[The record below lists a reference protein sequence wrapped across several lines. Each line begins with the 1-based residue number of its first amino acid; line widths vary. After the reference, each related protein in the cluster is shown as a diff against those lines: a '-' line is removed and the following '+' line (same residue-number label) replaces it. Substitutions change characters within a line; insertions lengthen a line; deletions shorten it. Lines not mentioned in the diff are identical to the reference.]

1 MIKVSNM
8 SHNNKGTLLQPKYRF
23 LPLADVYNE
32 SLAVEWLV
40 RDYIPSQSVGMIY
53 GPSGAGKSHIA
64 FDIAVC
70 IANGLD
76 WCDKSTKQ
84 GHVLIMAGEGH
95 NGLTRRLKSIEK
107 VRDIEINT
115 SNISISER
123 AIGIDSDAGLKE
135 VIDAIDEL
143 DAAPDLIIIDTLSRH
158 LMESSENSNED
169 MAKVVINLEYLMRK
183 YNTAVLLVHHT
194 GKNPKSG
201 SRGASS
207 LRANIDFSFVV
218 EPFIFQQLK
227 HCELKCEKQKDASDD
242 LPPLSFGIEV
252 VELDECDDT
261 GKPIT
266 GACVIP
272 VAFVTRNKS
281 QDYKDIALNTFMTD
295 KSEWQKAFVQEI
307 DGELSDD
314 SKKRKF
320 REIVKKLV
328 DDGWVKEFAPKK
340 YQITTH

>member
-1 MIKVSNM
+1 MNR
-8 SHNNKGTLLQPKYRF
+8 NKSPLQSKYRF

-76 WCDKSTKQ
+76 WCDKNTKQ

-107 VRDIEINT
+107 VRDIEIDT

-123 AIGIDSDAGLKE
+123 VIGIDSDAGLKE

-143 DAAPDLIIIDTLSRH
+143 GVAPDLIIIDTLSRH
-158 LMESSENSNED
+158 LMDSNENSNED

-183 YNTAVLLVHHT
+183 
-194 GKNPKSG
+194 
-201 SRGASS
+201 
-207 LRANIDFSFVV
+207 
-218 EPFIFQQLK
+218 
-227 HCELKCEKQKDASDD
+227 
-242 LPPLSFGIEV
+242 
-252 VELDECDDT
+252 
-261 GKPIT
+261 
-266 GACVIP
+266 
-272 VAFVTRNKS
+272 
-281 QDYKDIALNTFMTD
+281 
-295 KSEWQKAFVQEI
+295 
-307 DGELSDD
+307 
-314 SKKRKF
+314 
-320 REIVKKLV
+320 
-328 DDGWVKEFAPKK
+328 
-340 YQITTH
+340 

>member
-1 MIKVSNM
+1 MKIKTQNIIQ
-8 SHNNKGTLLQPKYRF
+8 QPKYRF
-23 LPLADVYNE
+23 LPLANVFNQ

-107 VRDIEINT
+107 VRDIEIDT

-143 DAAPDLIIIDTLSRH
+143 GIAPDLIIIDTLSRH
-158 LMESSENSNED
+158 LMDAKENSNED
-169 MAKVVINLEYLMRK
+169 MASVVINLEYLMRK

-207 LRANIDFSFVV
+207 LKANIDFSFVV
-218 EPFIFQQLK
+218 DPFVFQQIK

-252 VELDECDDT
+252 VELDELDDS
-261 GKPIT
+261 GRPIT

-281 QDYKDIALNTFMTD
+281 QDYKDIALKTFMTD
-295 KSEWQKAFVQEI
+295 KSEWQKAFIQEVEG
-307 DGELSDD
+307 DLSDD

-328 DDGWVKEFAPKK
+328 NDGWVKEFEPKK
-340 YQITTH
+340 YMITTH